1 MVFFFAAGRKA
12 RPGVDEC
19 LTRRHPRLAGFCSG
33 HLTRVHP
40 SELTQPS
47 IGESPHCIARV
58 PAGLGLPVVVLVWF
72 PVPSSKAHRT
82 LRPRL
87 PSSSLLV
94 IKHIPSANPW
104 PAYDQAFH
112 DSNLVSRRHAR
123 PRQRWLILFS
133 LGVDAVCGLP
143 QRMFGVAVS
152 VPIRFPR
159 KSIRRPGFWC
169 SCLLRHFHSL
179 VSFGE
184 VPALVGCLQHR
195 RAALASAA
203 PSRFSLLDRLIFVL
217 ALSPTFWFDPF
228 PCSRAFSFLLHVRRA
243 LCSQPQHLTKRWS

>member
-94 IKHIPSANPW
+94 IKHIPSANPR
-104 PAYDQAFH
+104 PAYDLDPPNFH
-112 DSNLVSRRHAR
+112 PNSRRPAR
-123 PRQRWLILFS
+123 PRRRWLILFS
-133 LGVDAVCGLP
+133 LGVDAVFVLSQRVFLIALP
-143 QRMFGVAVS
+143 
-152 VPIRFPR
+152 VPIRSPR
-159 KSIRRPGFWC
+159 KPVAVRLPVSPHSAPLAFP
-169 SCLLRHFHSL
+169 CLLRRSSGARGL
-179 VSFGE
+179 
-184 VPALVGCLQHR
+184 LQRR

-203 PSRFSLLDRLIFVL
+203 PFRVL
-217 ALSPTFWFDPF
+217 FAWASEVYAGAIL
-228 PCSRAFSFLLHVRRA
+228 
-243 LCSQPQHLTKRWS
+243 